1 MIKASILS
9 RERTAKEKG
18 LTVAELPE
26 VKLVSISKDGEVI
39 LKFTKDIQFP
49 IDLLQTVVSKNKRP
63 AEAKEDRKMDDEQD
77 DEPVIVASLFA
88 VQIMS
93 YEAEVVSENLT
104 SWRITSITPKEIKI
118 ALTFANPLE
127 VSQGDEQDVLSIFAN
142 LEAYMDKDGV
152 NLPPF

>member
-49 IDLLQTVVSKNKRP
+49 IDLLRTVDSKNKRP